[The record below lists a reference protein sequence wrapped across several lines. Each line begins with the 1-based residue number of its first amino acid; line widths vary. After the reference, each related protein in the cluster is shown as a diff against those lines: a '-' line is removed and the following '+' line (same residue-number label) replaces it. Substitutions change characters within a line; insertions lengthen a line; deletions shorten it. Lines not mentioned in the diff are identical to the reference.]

1 MKKNAICCLL
11 FLLPLALSAQ
21 KSIDKAL
28 KKWNENSIPY
38 IYANELLDQEE
49 AVLLDTRE
57 WDEYQVSHLK
67 NAIWV
72 GYDTFQ
78 IDSVMQK
85 IPNKDKSIVVYCSI
99 GVRSEDIGEKLQA
112 AGYSD
117 VKNLYGGIFVWKNDG
132 YTVYTNDND
141 VTEKIH
147 AFDAQWGK
155 LLKSGEKVYSDSNT
169 VRN

>member
-1 MKKNAICCLL
+1 MKKIAICCLV
-11 FLLPLALSAQ
+11 FLSSMALSAQ
-21 KSIDKAL
+21 KTIDRAL
-28 KKWNENSIPY
+28 KKWNENSVPY
-38 IYANELLDQEE
+38 IYSEELLAEKE
-49 AVLLDTRE
+49 VLLLDSRE
-57 WDEYQVSHLK
+57 WAEYRVSHLK

-78 IDSVMQK
+78 IDSVLQK
-85 IPNKDKSIVVYCSI
+85 IPNKDKAIVVYCSI

-117 VKNLYGGIFVWKNDG
+117 VKNLYGGIFNWKNDG
-132 YTVYTNDND
+132 HTVYTNDNNT
-141 VTEKIH
+141 TEKIH

-155 LLKSGEKVYSDSNT
+155 LLKSGEKVYSDLDT